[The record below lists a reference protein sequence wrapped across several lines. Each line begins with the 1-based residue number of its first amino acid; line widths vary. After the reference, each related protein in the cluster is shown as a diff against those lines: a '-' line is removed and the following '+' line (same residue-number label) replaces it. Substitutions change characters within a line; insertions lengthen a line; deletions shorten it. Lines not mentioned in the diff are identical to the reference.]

1 MDPDINR
8 KMAEARQGI
17 RRLQKIDIM
26 LDDLQKQKQYLQ
38 NRVTELREILN
49 REDADVMRLEKMSL
63 TRLVNTVLGRL
74 DAQLAQ
80 EKKEALAA
88 KLKYDQAVREQADIH
103 EQVTRLTIE
112 RNQYLDC
119 EQTYNELYTQK
130 RLGLLTS
137 GAPEAQKVLVQTEQ
151 LNAAN
156 GRLKEVREAIQAG
169 QRVLTSLDNA
179 SSSLGHA
186 EGWGVYDLFG
196 GGLIADVAK
205 HSHIDDAQD
214 SAEQAQSDLQRFK
227 TELMDVQINTPIQM
241 ETGGFAKF
249 ADFFFDGLI
258 ADWFMQSRIS
268 DSQDSVTEV
277 RSQVRTILDK
287 LSQLE
292 ADEIQQIAQLQKSL
306 EALVTQN

>member
-1 MDPDINR
+1 
-8 KMAEARQGI
+8 
-17 RRLQKIDIM
+17 
-26 LDDLQKQKQYLQ
+26 
-38 NRVTELREILN
+38 
-49 REDADVMRLEKMSL
+49 MSL